1 MKGGENDMKAVY
13 YKELGQLFHSVIGYI
28 YLAAFLLISGGYF
41 VMYNLFPAN
50 GDISRFFSQL
60 MSTIIFLLPML
71 TMRSY
76 AEEKKLRTEQLLMSA
91 PISAIAVALGKFF
104 AVLTIFAVGLSVT
117 LLYVV
122 CLAVLGQFEFLIVF
136 GNIMGMLTVASTFLA
151 IGLLVSLM
159 TENQITAC
167 IVTYS
172 ILLMFWLIGTVGT
185 YVTSPV
191 LKIVAHNLSLSN
203 RFAEFSMG
211 ILDISTLVYY
221 LSITVFVLFMISV
234 ITEKR
239 RQG

>member
-1 MKGGENDMKAVY
+1 MNAVY
-13 YKELGQLFHSVIGYI
+13 RKELGQLFHSVTGYI

-41 VMYNLFPAN
+41 VMYNLLPAN

-60 MSTIIFLLPML
+60 MSTVIFLLPML

-76 AEEKKLRTEQLLMSA
+76 AEERKMRTEQLLMSA
-91 PISAIAVALGKFF
+91 PVSAIAVALGKFF

-117 LLYVV
+117 FLYVA
-122 CLAVLGQFEFLIVF
+122 CLAILGQFELSVVI
-136 GNIMGMLTVASTFLA
+136 GNIIGMLTAVSAFLA

-159 TENQITAC
+159 TENQIIAC

-172 ILLMFWLIGTVGT
+172 ILLVFWLIGMVEM
-185 YVTSPV
+185 YVTSPI
-191 LKIVAHNLSLSN
+191 LKIAAHNLSLAN

-221 LSITVFVLFMISV
+221 LSITIFVLFLISV

>member
-1 MKGGENDMKAVY
+1 MKVVY
-13 YKELGQLFHSVIGYI
+13 CKEVGQLFHSVIGYI

-41 VMYNLFPAN
+41 VIYNLFPASA
-50 GDISRFFSQL
+50 DISHFFSQL

-91 PISAIAVALGKFF
+91 PISAIAVELGKFF
-104 AVLTIFAVGLSVT
+104 AVLTIFAVGLSST
-117 LLYVV
+117 ILYVA
-122 CLAVLGQFEFLIVF
+122 CLAMLGQVEFLVVF
-136 GNIMGMLTVASTFLA
+136 GNIIGMLTVASTFLA

-172 ILLMFWLIGTVGT
+172 ILLMFWLIGTVET
-185 YVTSPV
+185 YVTNPV
-191 LKIVAHNLSLSN
+191 LKVVVHNISLSN
-203 RFAEFSMG
+203 RFVEFSMG
-211 ILDISTLVYY
+211 ILDISTLIYY
-221 LSITVFVLFMISV
+221 FSITVFILFIISV